1 MFAKLAVIVLT
12 LGAVG
17 AALLGMR
24 QSRLLAS
31 HDLAATQLRIQRHD
45 EELWRLRT
53 QIASRITPG
62 QIEALA
68 ASQGVLR
75 AYGSEPQSK
84 PGTADDPAA
93 PKHKPSPRPEH
104 E

>member
-1 MFAKLAVIVLT
+1 MGHSMFAKLAVIVLT

-53 QIASRITPG
+53 QIAERITPG
-62 QIEALA
+62 QIESLA
-68 ASQGVLR
+68 ESKGVLR
-75 AYGSEPQSK
+75 AYGSEPRPK
-84 PGTADDPAA
+84 TPAADDPATQ
-93 PKHKPSPRPEH
+93 KQNPEH